1 MDLKM
6 PGTDLHAELLKT
18 KKRSKTNQ
26 YINIDLSLDYKLDK
40 INSDRIFHIS
50 DIKKI
55 CIDYRLRFLDFELFK
70 GKVPDEAYKNLKSF
84 YSDHKEIKRE
94 IKMMAPS
101 SLFQLENYDDPL
113 MFASL
118 GNDYFYLIHK
128 WGNDLSFF
136 RKIMMWPFKSLYN
149 IIIFMCFISL
159 FITLIIPKDLF
170 QYENNPGAEFFI
182 TYLFVLKSVIAIFIY
197 YGFALGKNFN
207 EYIWNRKFYN

>member
-1 MDLKM
+1 MINLPKIN
-6 PGTDLHAELLKT
+6 LYNELLT
-18 KKRSKTNQ
+18 VKKRSNKDENKS
-26 YINIDLSLDYKLDK
+26 IFKLK
-40 INSDRIFHIS
+40 FNPSKLRSEKLFHVE
-50 DIKKI
+50 DIRKI
-55 CIDYRLRFLDFELFK
+55 CIDYRLRFLDVKLFK
-70 GKVPDEAYKNLKSF
+70 GKIPNEAIKKLEEFKNQHKNLDLELK
-84 YSDHKEIKRE
+84 I
-94 IKMMAPS
+94 MAPS
-101 SLFQLENYDDPL
+101 KLFELENYDDPL
-113 MFASL
+113 LFAKL
-118 GNDYFYLIHK
+118 EDGYYYLIHK

-159 FITLIIPKDLF
+159 FLTLIIPKDLF